1 MTLSTSLS
9 IRNIIKNMLM
19 PRENLMISPMPMP
32 PMIRK
37 LKAKWEMVMMRLL
50 AIMDL
55 AFPVTTLDSKV
66 LMLKREQDNIMP
78 TITRDTVTRS
88 PTVTQLMIEKLN
100 KLEMEK
106 MISLMTMV
114 SDLPL
119 TGIIHQELL

>member
-19 PRENLMISPMPMP
+19 PRENLTISPMPMP